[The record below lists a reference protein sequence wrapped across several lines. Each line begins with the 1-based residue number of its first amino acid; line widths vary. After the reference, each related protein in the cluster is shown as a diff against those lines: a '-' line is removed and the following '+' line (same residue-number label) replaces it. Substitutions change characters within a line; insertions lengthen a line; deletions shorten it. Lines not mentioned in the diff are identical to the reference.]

1 MCFNYDTKSYKF
13 DVVIMGVIY
22 LIFSIAS
29 AYLILNKTIMFFSIP
44 FFVVS
49 IYNFYNRIV
58 NNRHPSKI
66 CFYEEYCEFIS
77 RDTVKQIYYDEIL
90 RFHVKQFPFDA
101 ETYIWVTTVNEKY
114 KLYVNLT
121 KFSDNQ
127 KLLDNIIRIKTN

>member
-13 DVVIMGVIY
+13 DVVIMGFIY
-22 LIFSIAS
+22 LIFSIIS
-29 AYLILNKTIMFFSIP
+29 AYLILNKMIMFFSIP

-49 IYNFYNRIV
+49 IYNFYNRIII
-58 NNRHPSKI
+58 NKHPSKI
-66 CFYEEYCEFIS
+66 CFYEDYCEFKSGENI
-77 RDTVKQIYYDEIL
+77 KQIYYDDIL
-90 RFHVKQFPFDA
+90 RFHVKQFPFDT

-114 KLYVNLT
+114 KLYVNLP